1 MFKKMVKQCLNK
13 EFGHRCDDNGL
24 LFYYNTCDFPG
35 LKDEDFS
42 FTSTNLN
49 ILRGKIFT
57 TNLTS
62 IKDPI
67 IFCHGM
73 GGGYLS
79 YMKEIAYL
87 AFKLNR
93 PIIAFDYTAT
103 FSSDGKC
110 LIGFNEPTIDL
121 FNCIEHLKNDKR
133 FTHSKFSL
141 IGHSWGGYTV
151 GNYLNFNNDIDKAV
165 LISAPISYKNVVLD
179 RLPVV
184 LGFLWPT
191 IKKNEIDLFG
201 DYARYD
207 LLKSI
212 SNTKSNV
219 LVLHSSDDK
228 VVSYKKNFV
237 ELKEKINSYN
247 VTFKTVYN
255 KGHNPTYKED
265 ASKYL
270 QTVFKNAKKIKNS
283 ELKNYFLQVDWQKA
297 TSLDDEVMNYICE
310 FLK

>member
-1 MFKKMVKQCLNK
+1 MFKKMVKQCLDK
-13 EFGHRCDDNGL
+13 EFGHRCDDSGL

-35 LKDEDFS
+35 LMDEDFS

-57 TNLTS
+57 TKFTTFKN
-62 IKDPI
+62 PI

-93 PIIAFDYTAT
+93 PVVAFDYTAT

-121 FNCIEHLKNDKR
+121 VNCINYLKNDKR
-133 FTHSKFSL
+133 FIDSSFSL
-141 IGHSWGGYTV
+141 IGHSWGAYTV
-151 GNYLNFNNDIDKAV
+151 GNYLNFCDDITKAV
-165 LISAPISYKNVVLD
+165 LLSAPLSYKNAVYEK
-179 RLPVV
+179 LPIT
-184 LGFLWPT
+184 LSFLWPT
-191 IKKNEIDLFG
+191 IKRNEIDLFG

-207 LLKSI
+207 LLRALKS
-212 SNTKSNV
+212 TKSNV
-219 LVLHSSDDK
+219 LVVHSSDDK
-228 VVSYKKNFV
+228 VVNYKKNFI
-237 ELKEKINSYN
+237 ELKENVNSYN
-247 VTFKTVYN
+247 VIFKTVAN
-255 KGHNPTYKED
+255 KGHNPTYTED

-270 QTVFKNAKKIKNS
+270 QAVFKDAKKVKS
-283 ELKNYFLQVDWQKA
+283 CDLKKYFSNVDWQRA
-297 TSLDDEVMNYICE
+297 TALDENLMNYIYE

>member
-42 FTSTNLN
+42 FTSANLN
-49 ILRGKIFT
+49 ILRGKIFS

-62 IKDPI
+62 IKNPI

-110 LIGFNEPTIDL
+110 LLGFNEPTIDL
-121 FNCIEHLKNDKR
+121 LNCIEHLKNDKR
-133 FTHSKFSL
+133 FIDSKFSL

-165 LISAPISYKNVVLD
+165 LISAPLSYKNVVFEK
-179 RLPVV
+179 LPVF

-207 LLKSI
+207 LLNSLK
-212 SNTKSNV
+212 NTKSNV
-219 LVLHSSDDK
+219 LVLHSNDDK
-228 VVSYKKNFV
+228 IVSYKKNFV

-255 KGHNPTYKED
+255 KGHNPTYKEA

-283 ELKNYFLQVDWQKA
+283 ELKNYFLEVDWQRA
-297 TSLDDEVMNYICE
+297 TSLDENVMNYICE